1 MDQSVKLI
9 LDKGESSSVKTGR
22 EFRQGFCLSAILF
35 NLYSEY
41 LTKEAPE
48 WSEGFKVGGQV
59 IYTVK
64 YADNFE
70 LMVKEEMCA
79 MALVDFMERKWM

>member
-1 MDQSVKLI
+1 MDQIDKLI

-22 EFRQGFCLSAILF
+22 EFTQGFCLSPILF
-35 NLYSEY
+35 NVYSEY

-48 WSEGFKVGGQV
+48 WSEGFKGGGQV
-59 IYTVK
+59 IRTVK

-70 LMVKEEMCA
+70 LVVKEETCNRG
-79 MALVDFMERKWM
+79 LVESMEWKWM